1 MKRIYFLIFVALLSI
16 SHAFAGNKLTNKDL
30 AGTWKITDVK
40 ISNTGNSENSVTVEN
55 CYFSDLYRAKL
66 GLVFTESGQVDYNN
80 YGNPTP
86 GRYELKENLI
96 YFFSAPADGESIER
110 VEFAIK
116 ADEQT
121 LTLTKISPAFTETYT
136 FTK

>member
-16 SHAFAGNKLTNKDL
+16 SNAFAGDKLTNKDL
-30 AGTWKITDVK
+30 SGTWKISDVK
-40 ISNTGNSENSVTVEN
+40 ISNTGNSENSVTIEN

-66 GLVFTESGQVDYNN
+66 GLVFTEDGKVDYSN

-86 GRYELKENLI
+86 GRYELKYNLI
-96 YFFSAPADGESIER
+96 YFFSAPADGESTER
-110 VEFAIK
+110 VEFTVK